1 MATIIS
7 NQATATYNFD
17 GSDLTRSTTSNTVN
31 TTVRDN
37 YCVEIVK
44 HNNNECFTPGENLT
58 FTIEVTNCGC
68 KSLRNFIITDNL
80 GLVDD
85 YRPLTYL
92 DGTSTLIM
100 NGNFTNITPTDT
112 EPLTY
117 EVPNTLNAGDSFFI
131 TYTVTVDPEIS
142 SEIME
147 IVNTVVVTAT
157 PCDSCCGCNGN
168 TVTQTV
174 TASASSTTPRCVD
187 ANLVIFKEVNKDH
200 ICNCDSVEYTITLRN
215 TGLTDATNVV
225 VTDVLPAGFTIN
237 NIHII
242 NDEINHNYDASEYT
256 VDGSNLLTLPNNTG
270 TVINVRSV
278 EPGVNHDTIV
288 TITGTYN
295 L

>member
-17 GSDLTRSTTSNTVN
+17 GSVETRSSTSNTVN
-31 TTVRDN
+31 TVVRDE
-37 YCVEIVK
+37 YCVDIIK
-44 HNNNECFTPGENLT
+44 HNNNECFNPGDNLT

-68 KSLRNFIITDNL
+68 KALKNFRITDNL
-80 GLVDD
+80 GLDDD

-92 DGTSTLIM
+92 EGTSTLIM
-100 NGNFTNITPTDT
+100 NGTFTNITPTDT

-117 EVPNTLNAGDSFFI
+117 SVTNVLNPEESFFI

-142 SEIME
+142 SEILE
-147 IVNTVVVTAT
+147 IVNSVEVKGYPACESCNERRFVTDT
-157 PCDSCCGCNGN
+157 S
-168 TVTQTV
+168 
-174 TASASSTTPRCVD
+174 SSTTPRCED
-187 ANLVIFKEVNKDH
+187 ANLVLFKEASKNN
-200 ICNCDSVEYTITLRN
+200 ICSCDSFEYTIVLRN

-225 VTDVLPAGFTIN
+225 VTDLLPEGFTIT
-237 NIHII
+237 NIHVIS
-242 NDEINHNYDASEYT
+242 DEINHNYDTSEYS

-278 EPGVNHDTIV
+278 EPGVNHDTVV

-295 L
+295 S